1 MHILVVI
8 WETEDYSRFRALPG
22 STDLRPQSGCDK
34 IVSLADNCRRDFER
48 GNGPPD
54 CTKSAVRAARNLL
67 LKVGVMAPARRYRVS
82 QAGRMPHHGKVGA
95 KCLPD
100 RGRLI
105 GLCSK
110 AQMDM
115 PDQMVVKGN

>member
-54 CTKSAVRAARNLL
+54 CTKSAAPAAGISL
-67 LKVGVMAPARRYRVS
+67 LKVGEMVPVRRYRVS
-82 QAGRMPHHGKVGA
+82 QTGRLPHQGNVGES
-95 KCLPD
+95 CLPD
-100 RGRLI
+100 CRNLI
-105 GLCSK
+105 GLCAK
-110 AQMDM
+110 AEKEK
-115 PDQMVVKGN
+115 PDQMIVRGF